1 MMCSYLPWYN
11 NLCFGLGRL
20 AYRFPRGKIADVF
33 CRWKAEAWGKSRLL
47 IHLNRVPCGGHGAI
61 PIRPCLKMGVCHG
74 ISSGWWFQTWL
85 EQISIIYGI
94 ILPVDFHS
102 YFFRG
107 VETTNQS
114 YMSQSH
120 PPNLKKN
127 TTVVWS
133 QIWAF
138 EPFIQHGFCVL
149 FGCLIWTGE
158 GIIIYQWPVSGAV
171 AHICMFLFSWL
182 RYNHLAIYQFV
193 VENAIQGGTPKYR
206 YNRHKLNSYWL
217 VVSNMFY
224 FP

>member
-1 MMCSYLPWYN
+1 MMCSYLPCYN

-120 PPNLKKN
+120 PPNLKKKHHRCMVPN
-127 TTVVWS
+127 MSFWTLHPAWFLRVVWVFNMNGGRDYHLS
-133 QIWAF
+133 MASKW
-138 EPFIQHGFCVL
+138 
-149 FGCLIWTGE
+149 GCSP
-158 GIIIYQWPVSGAV
+158 YMYVSF
-171 AHICMFLFSWL
+171 FLVT
-182 RYNHLAIYQFV
+182 I
-193 VENAIQGGTPKYR
+193 
-206 YNRHKLNSYWL
+206 
-217 VVSNMFY
+217 
-224 FP
+224 